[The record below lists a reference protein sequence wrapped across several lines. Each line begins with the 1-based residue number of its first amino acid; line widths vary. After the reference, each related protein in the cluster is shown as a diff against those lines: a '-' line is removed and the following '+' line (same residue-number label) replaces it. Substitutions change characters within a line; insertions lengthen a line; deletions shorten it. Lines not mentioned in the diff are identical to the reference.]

1 MMADNTGLVTSLA
14 DTRGCTLLGKPA
26 FHLPSVQI
34 LSAYIPA
41 TWINA
46 SRQSAVVNSSEP

>member
-1 MMADNTGLVTSLA
+1 MMADNMGLVTSLA

-26 FHLPSVQI
+26 FHLPSAQF
-34 LSAYIPA
+34 LPAYIPA
-41 TWINA
+41 TWVNA

>member
-14 DTRGCTLLGKPA
+14 VTRGCTLFGKPA

-41 TWINA
+41 TWFNA

>member
-14 DTRGCTLLGKPA
+14 VTPGCTLLGTPA
-26 FHLPSVQI
+26 FHLASVQI
-34 LSAYIPA
+34 LSAYIQA
-41 TWINA
+41 AWVNA